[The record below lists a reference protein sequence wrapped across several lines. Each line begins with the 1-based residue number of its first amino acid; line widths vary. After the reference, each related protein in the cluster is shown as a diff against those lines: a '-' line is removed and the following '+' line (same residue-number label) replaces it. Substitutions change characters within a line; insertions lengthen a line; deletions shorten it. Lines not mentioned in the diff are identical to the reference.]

1 MSSNEAG
8 RILRACAVAREDVRR
23 AVSAG
28 EPADRALSAFFRA
41 HRGYGA
47 RDRRRVASAIFAEFR
62 WQGWLTPIEDLATR
76 LAAALLLDGE
86 ADAARRL
93 TTVEPVAPPAPPV
106 ALRGKAAWLSAWL
119 QIPEPPLKALA
130 PAWAFKEIGRG
141 DEVQYERF
149 LEAVQRRPPVW
160 LRARR
165 GRAEQVLDTLRK
177 AGYPAVSDP
186 RRPDAIRIDSP
197 VSRSALAP
205 LLHRYAEVQDIA
217 SQEIVRLCDPQPG
230 EYWWD
235 ICAGAGGKTL
245 QLLDLLQGKGF
256 VFCTDVR
263 AAPLKELAR
272 RARAAGFEN
281 WRSTRLGAGPRPLN
295 SLFDGILVDAPC
307 SGSGTWGR
315 APDARWRV
323 SAEELARFAARQ
335 VKIVLDAAGSLR
347 PGGRL
352 IYAVCSLA
360 KSECEDVAEA
370 VVRES
375 GLRLMWSR
383 PIGPDWGP
391 GIGMWCAAF
400 LRE

>member
-1 MSSNEAG
+1 MPSDEVG
-8 RILRACAVAREDVRR
+8 RMLRACAIAREEVRR
-23 AVSAG
+23 AVAAG

-47 RDRRRVASAIFAEFR
+47 RDRRLVASAIFAEFR
-62 WQGWLTPIEDLATR
+62 WQGWLTPIDDLATR

-86 ADAARRL
+86 PNAARRL
-93 TTVEPVAPPAPPV
+93 STLEPVAPPARSV
-106 ALRGKAAWLSAWL
+106 GLREKARWLSGRL
-119 QIPEPPLKALA
+119 KIPEPPLKALA
-130 PAWAFKEIGRG
+130 PAWAFEEIGRG

-149 LEAVQRRPPVW
+149 LEAVQQRPPVW

-165 GRAEQVLDTLRK
+165 GRAQQALDLLRK
-177 AGYPAVSDP
+177 AGYPAVSDL
-186 RRPDAIRIDSP
+186 RRPEAIRVDSP
-197 VSRSALAP
+197 ISRSALAP

-235 ICAGAGGKTL
+235 VCAGAGGKTL
-245 QLLDLLQGKGF
+245 QLLDLLQGRGF

-272 RARAAGFEN
+272 RAQAAGFEN
-281 WRSTRLGAGPRPLN
+281 WRTARLGPGRGPPN
-295 SLFDGILVDAPC
+295 ILFDGILVDAPC

-323 SAEELARFAARQ
+323 SAEDLARFAERQ
-335 VKIVLDAAGSLR
+335 KKIVLDAVRFLR

-360 KSECEDVAEA
+360 KSECEDVADA

-375 GLRLMWSR
+375 GLRLLWTR

-391 GIGMWCAAF
+391 GIGMWCAGF
-400 LRE
+400 RRE